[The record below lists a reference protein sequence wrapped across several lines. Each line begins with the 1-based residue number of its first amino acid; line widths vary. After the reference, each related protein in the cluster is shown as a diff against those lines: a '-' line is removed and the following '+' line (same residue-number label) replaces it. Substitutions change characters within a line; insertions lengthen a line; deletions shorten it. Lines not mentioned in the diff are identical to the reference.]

1 MPAARTRDVDS
12 TFSPELLTSGLPPPS
27 PMTLRAVKGMND
39 ILPDEIGRW
48 QALEAV
54 LRQTFEL
61 AGYREIRTP
70 LLEPLEL
77 FVRSIGEATEIVE
90 KQMFILKREEESL
103 ALRPEGTAGVAR
115 AYVGASLH
123 PREPVSRLYY
133 LGPMFRAE
141 RPQRGRYRQFWQ
153 AGVEIYGDPGPGCDA
168 ELIDM
173 LVRML
178 SGLGVPNLRVLVN
191 SLGGAQ
197 TRKLYRDALAEYL
210 RPKAA
215 ELSEHAKRRLEDNP
229 LRILDSK
236 NPADQAAVAGAPSIL
251 ELLTPEDRAHF
262 DGVTR
267 ALVALGTP
275 FEVSPGL
282 VRGLDYYT
290 RTLFEIQTTGA
301 EIGSQNA
308 LLGGGRY
315 DGMVKDLGGPDI
327 PAIGFALGLERVLLA
342 LPATATPPAPRCF
355 VAPLGEKAQVEALL
369 IVRELRASGI
379 GAEADTR
386 GGSLKS
392 LLRRADATGARLCL
406 VLGDSEL
413 ERGLVTMK
421 DLAARSQVE
430 VPRSELVPRAEALL
444 KSPVAAGSSQ
454 A

>member
-1 MPAARTRDVDS
+1 
-12 TFSPELLTSGLPPPS
+12 
-27 PMTLRAVKGMND
+27 MTLRAVKGMND

-48 QALEAV
+48 HALETV
-54 LRQTFEL
+54 LRRTFEL

-70 LLEPLEL
+70 IVEPVEL

-90 KQMFILKREEESL
+90 KQMFILKREDETL

-115 AYVGASLH
+115 AYVGSALH
-123 PREPVSRLYY
+123 TREPVSRLYY

-178 SGLGVPNLRVLVN
+178 SDLGVKNLRVLVN
-191 SLGGAQ
+191 SLGGAD
-197 TRKLYRDALAEYL
+197 TRARYRDALGAFL

-215 ELSEHAKRRLEDNP
+215 ELSEHARRRLEDNP

-236 NPADQAAVAGAPSIL
+236 NPQDQAAVAGAPSIL
-251 ELLTPEDRAHF
+251 ELLTPDDRAHF
-262 DGVTR
+262 EGVT
-267 ALVALGTP
+267 AGLTALGTP

-290 RTLFEIQTTGA
+290 RTLFEIQTSGA

-315 DGMVKDLGGPDI
+315 DGMVKELGGPEVS
-327 PAIGFALGLERVLLA
+327 AIGFALGLERVLLA
-342 LPATATPPAPRCF
+342 LPEGAPAASPRCF
-355 VAPLGEKAQVEALL
+355 IAPLGERARVEALV
-369 IVRELRASGI
+369 IARELRAAGI

-392 LLRRADATGARLCL
+392 LLRRADGLGARLCL
-406 VLGDSEL
+406 VLGDNEI
-413 ERGLVTMK
+413 ERGAVTLK

-430 VPRSELVPRAEALL
+430 VPRAELVARTRELL
-444 KSPVAAGSSQ
+444 ASPPPAGGPAA
-454 A
+454 

>member
-1 MPAARTRDVDS
+1 
-12 TFSPELLTSGLPPPS
+12 
-27 PMTLRAVKGMND
+27 MTLRAVKGMND

-48 QALEAV
+48 HALEAA
-54 LRQTFEL
+54 LRRSFEL

-70 LLEPLEL
+70 VVEPAEL

-90 KQMFILKREEESL
+90 KQMFLLKREDELL

-115 AYVGASLH
+115 AYVASALH
-123 PREPVSRLYY
+123 GREPVSRFYY
-133 LGPMFRAE
+133 IGPMFRAE

-173 LVRML
+173 LVRL
-178 SGLGVPNLRVLVN
+178 LEGLGVKNLRVLVN
-191 SLGGAQ
+191 SLGGAA
-197 TRKLYRDALAEYL
+197 TRARFREALGAYL
-210 RPKAA
+210 RPHADK
-215 ELSEHAKRRLEDNP
+215 LSEHARKRLEDNP

-236 NPADQAAVAGAPSIL
+236 NPEDQAAVAGAPSIL
-251 ELLTPEDRAHF
+251 ELLDDDERAHF
-262 DGVTR
+262 EGLTR
-267 ALVALGTP
+267 ALKALGTP

-290 RTLFEIQTTGA
+290 RTLFEIQASGA

-315 DGMVKDLGGPDI
+315 DGMIEELGGPST

-342 LPATATPPAPRCF
+342 LAEEAVVGPARVF
-355 VAPLGEKAQVEALL
+355 VAPLGEPARVEALL
-369 IVRELRASGI
+369 IARELRAAGVPTD
-379 GAEADTR
+379 ADTR

-392 LLRRADATGARLCL
+392 LLRRADGTGARLCL
-406 VLGDSEL
+406 VLGDTEL
-413 ERGLVTMK
+413 ERGIVMLK
-421 DLAARSQVE
+421 DLKARTQVE
-430 VPRSELVPRAEALL
+430 VPRGELVARAQALL
-444 KSPVAAGSSQ
+444 ATEPGSAS

>member
-1 MPAARTRDVDS
+1 
-12 TFSPELLTSGLPPPS
+12 
-27 PMTLRAVKGMND
+27 MTLRAVKGMND

-48 QALEAV
+48 HALETV
-54 LRQTFEL
+54 LRRTFEL

-70 LLEPLEL
+70 VLEPTEL

-115 AYVGASLH
+115 AYVASALH
-123 PREPVSRLYY
+123 NREPVSRLYY

-178 SGLGVPNLRVLVN
+178 TGLGLQNLRVLVN
-191 SLGGAQ
+191 SLGGAD
-197 TRKLYRDALAEYL
+197 TRARYRDALAAYL

-215 ELSEHAKRRLEDNP
+215 ELSEHARRRLEDNP

-236 NPADQAAVAGAPSIL
+236 NPQDQAAVAGAPSIL

-267 ALVALGTP
+267 GLTALGTP

-290 RTLFEIQTTGA
+290 RTLFEIQTSGA

-315 DGMVKDLGGPDI
+315 DAMVKELGGPDV

-342 LPATATPPAPRCF
+342 LPAVAPAREARCF
-355 VAPLGEKAQVEALL
+355 VAPLGERAQVEALL
-369 IVRELRASGI
+369 VVRELREAGI
-379 GAEADTR
+379 PAEADTR

-392 LLRRADATGARLCL
+392 LLRRADGTGSRLCV
-406 VLGDSEL
+406 VLGDDEI
-413 ERGLVTMK
+413 ERGAVTLK
-421 DLAARSQVE
+421 DLVARAQVE
-430 VPRSELVPRAEALL
+430 VPRAELVLRAREALA
-444 KSPVAAGSSQ
+444 SAPPAGSSD

>member
-1 MPAARTRDVDS
+1 
-12 TFSPELLTSGLPPPS
+12 
-27 PMTLRAVKGMND
+27 MTLRAVKGMND
-39 ILPDEIGRW
+39 ILPDEVGRW

-54 LRQTFEL
+54 LRNTFEL

-70 LLEPLEL
+70 VLEPTEL

-90 KQMFILKREEESL
+90 KQMFILKREDESL

-115 AYVGASLH
+115 AYVGSALH
-123 PREPVSRLYY
+123 AREPVSRLYY

-191 SLGGAQ
+191 SLGGAE
-197 TRKLYRDALAEYL
+197 TRQRYRDALGAYL

-262 DGVTR
+262 AGVTQ
-267 ALVALGTP
+267 ALGTLGTP

-315 DGMVKDLGGPDI
+315 DGMVKELGGPDV

-342 LPATATPPAPRCF
+342 LPADAVPPGPRCF
-355 VAPLGEKAQVEALL
+355 IAPLGEKAQVEALL
-369 IVRELRASGI
+369 IARELRAAGI
-379 GAEADTR
+379 AAEPDTR

-392 LLRRADATGARLCL
+392 LLRRADATGSRLCL
-406 VLGDSEL
+406 VVGDTEL
-413 ERGLVTMK
+413 ERGFVTVK
-421 DLAARSQVE
+421 DLSARAQVE
-430 VPRSELVPRAEALL
+430 VPRSELVARARGLL
-444 KSPVAAGSSQ
+444 ASAPPTGSAS

>member
-1 MPAARTRDVDS
+1 
-12 TFSPELLTSGLPPPS
+12 
-27 PMTLRAVKGMND
+27 MTLRAVKGMND

-48 QALEAV
+48 HALEAA
-54 LRQTFEL
+54 LKRAFEL
-61 AGYREIRTP
+61 GGYREIRTP
-70 LLEPLEL
+70 VLEPTEL

-90 KQMFILKREEESL
+90 KQMFILKREDESL

-115 AYVGASLH
+115 AYVASALH
-123 PREPVSRLYY
+123 GREPVSRFYY

-173 LVRML
+173 LVRL
-178 SGLGVPNLRVLVN
+178 LEGLGVKHLRVLVN
-191 SLGGAQ
+191 SLGGAA
-197 TRKLYRDALAEYL
+197 TRLRFREALSAYL
-210 RPKAA
+210 RPRAS
-215 ELSEHAKRRLEDNP
+215 ELSEHARKRLEDNP

-236 NPADQAAVAGAPSIL
+236 NPQDQAAVAGAPSIL
-251 ELLTPEDRAHF
+251 DLLDAAERAHF
-262 DGVTR
+262 EGLTR
-267 ALVALGTP
+267 ALSALGTP

-315 DGMVKDLGGPDI
+315 DGMIKELGGPDV

-342 LPATATPPAPRCF
+342 LPAETAAPPARCF
-355 VAPLGEKAQVEALL
+355 VAPLGERALVEALL
-369 IVRELRASGI
+369 IARELREAGLP
-379 GAEADTR
+379 AEPDTR

-392 LLRRADATGARLCL
+392 LLRRADGTGARLCL
-406 VLGDSEL
+406 VLGDNEL
-413 ERGLVTMK
+413 DRGIVTLK
-421 DLAARSQVE
+421 DLMAHTQVE
-430 VPRSELVPRAEALL
+430 VPRAELVERTRALL
-444 KSPVAAGSSQ
+444 TGGQSA
-454 A
+454 

>member
-1 MPAARTRDVDS
+1 
-12 TFSPELLTSGLPPPS
+12 
-27 PMTLRAVKGMND
+27 MTLRAVKGMND

-48 QALEAV
+48 HALEAV
-54 LRQTFEL
+54 LRRTFEL

-70 LLEPLEL
+70 VVEPTEL

-90 KQMFILKREEESL
+90 KQMFILKREDESL

-115 AYVGASLH
+115 AYVASSLH
-123 PREPVSRLYY
+123 AREPVSRLYY

-168 ELIDM
+168 ELIDL

-178 SGLGVPNLRVLVN
+178 SELGVQNLKVLVN
-191 SLGGAQ
+191 SLGGGD
-197 TRKLYRDALAEYL
+197 TRARYREALGTFL

-215 ELSEHAKRRLEDNP
+215 ELSEHARRRLDDNP

-236 NPADQAAVAGAPSIL
+236 NPQDQAAVAGAPSIL

-262 DGVTR
+262 DGVTQ
-267 ALVALGTP
+267 ALTALGTP
-275 FEVSPGL
+275 FEVTPGL

-290 RTLFEIQTTGA
+290 RTLFEIQTSGA

-315 DGMVKDLGGPDI
+315 DAMVKELGGPDV

-342 LPATATPPAPRCF
+342 LPPTTPATSARCF
-355 VAPLGEKAQVEALL
+355 IAPLGERARVESLVLA
-369 IVRELRASGI
+369 RELRAAGI
-379 GAEADTR
+379 AAEADTR

-392 LLRRADATGARLCL
+392 LLRRADGLGARLCC
-406 VLGDSEL
+406 VLGDNEI
-413 ERGLVTMK
+413 ERGIVMLK
-421 DLAARSQVE
+421 DLAARAQLE
-430 VPRSELVPRAEALL
+430 VPRAELVARARELL
-444 KSPVAAGSSQ
+444 ASAPPAGGPAA
-454 A
+454 

>member
-1 MPAARTRDVDS
+1 
-12 TFSPELLTSGLPPPS
+12 
-27 PMTLRAVKGMND
+27 MTLRAVKGMND

-48 QALEAV
+48 HALEAA
-54 LRQTFEL
+54 LRRTFEL

-70 LLEPLEL
+70 VLEPTEL

-90 KQMFILKREEESL
+90 KQMFILKREDESL

-115 AYVGASLH
+115 AYVASNLH
-123 PREPVSRLYY
+123 GREPVSRFYY

-173 LVRML
+173 LVRL
-178 SGLGVPNLRVLVN
+178 LEGLGVKNLRVLVN
-191 SLGGAQ
+191 SLGGAG
-197 TRKLYRDALAEYL
+197 TRARFRDALAAHL
-210 RPKAA
+210 RPRAS
-215 ELSEHAKRRLEDNP
+215 ELSEHARRRLDDNP

-236 NPADQAAVAGAPSIL
+236 NPQDQAAVAGAPSIVEFL
-251 ELLTPEDRAHF
+251 DDEERVHF
-262 DGVTR
+262 DGLTR
-267 ALVALGTP
+267 ALTALGTP

-290 RTLFEIQTTGA
+290 RTLFEIQTSGA

-315 DGMVKDLGGPDI
+315 DGMIKELGGPAV
-327 PAIGFALGLERVLLA
+327 PAIGFALGMERVLLS
-342 LPATATPPAPRCF
+342 LPVEDSARKLGCF
-355 VAPLGEKAQVEALL
+355 VAPLGERAAVEALL
-369 IVRELRASGI
+369 IARELRAAGV
-379 GAEADTR
+379 ATEADTR

-392 LLRRADATGARLCL
+392 LLRRSDALGSRLSVVVGDNELDRGIVL
-406 VLGDSEL
+406 V
-413 ERGLVTMK
+413 K
-421 DLAARSQVE
+421 DLAAHTQVE
-430 VPRSELVPRAEALL
+430 VPRAELVTKALALL
-444 KSPVAAGSSQ
+444 ADPGAGSGS

>member
-1 MPAARTRDVDS
+1 
-12 TFSPELLTSGLPPPS
+12 
-27 PMTLRAVKGMND
+27 MTLRAVKGMND

-48 QALEAV
+48 HALEAV
-54 LRQTFEL
+54 LRRTFEL

-70 LLEPLEL
+70 VLEPTEL

-90 KQMFILKREEESL
+90 KQMFILKREDESL

-115 AYVGASLH
+115 AYVGSTLH
-123 PREPVSRLYY
+123 NREPVSRLYY

-178 SGLGVPNLRVLVN
+178 SGLGVQNLRVLVN
-191 SLGGAQ
+191 SLGGTE
-197 TRKLYRDALAEYL
+197 TRARYREALAAYL
-210 RPKAA
+210 RPKSA
-215 ELSEHAKRRLEDNP
+215 ELSEHARRRLEDNP

-236 NPADQAAVAGAPSIL
+236 NPQDQAAVAGAPSIL

-262 DGVTR
+262 EGVTR
-267 ALVALGTP
+267 GLGALGTP

-315 DGMVKDLGGPDI
+315 DAMVKELGGPDV

-342 LPATATPPAPRCF
+342 LPAAAAASEPRCF
-355 VAPLGEKAQVEALL
+355 VAPLGERAQVEALV
-369 IVRELRASGI
+369 IARELREAGVP
-379 GAEADTR
+379 AEADTR

-392 LLRRADATGARLCL
+392 LLRRADGTGSRLCI
-406 VLGDSEL
+406 VLGDNEI
-413 ERGLVTMK
+413 ERGIVTLK
-421 DLAARSQVE
+421 DLAARSQIE
-430 VPRSELVPRAEALL
+430 VPRAEVVLRAKSLL
-444 KSPVAAGSSQ
+444 ASAPPAGSSG

>member
-1 MPAARTRDVDS
+1 
-12 TFSPELLTSGLPPPS
+12 
-27 PMTLRAVKGMND
+27 MTLRAVKGMND

-48 QALEAV
+48 HALEAM
-54 LRQTFEL
+54 LRRTFEL

-70 LLEPLEL
+70 VLEPTEL

-115 AYVGASLH
+115 AYVGSALH
-123 PREPVSRLYY
+123 NREPVSRLYY

-178 SGLGVPNLRVLVN
+178 SGLGIQNLRVLVN
-191 SLGGAQ
+191 SLGGSE
-197 TRKLYRDALAEYL
+197 TRGRYRDALGAYL

-215 ELSEHAKRRLEDNP
+215 ELSEHARRRLEDNP

-236 NPADQAAVAGAPSIL
+236 NPQDQAAVAGAPSIL

-267 ALVALGTP
+267 ALGALGTP

-290 RTLFEIQTTGA
+290 RTLFEIQTSGA

-315 DGMVKDLGGPDI
+315 DAMVKDLGGPDV

-342 LPATATPPAPRCF
+342 LPAVNRVPEARCF
-355 VAPLGEKAQVEALL
+355 VAPLGERAQVEALL
-369 IVRELRASGI
+369 VVRELREAGI
-379 GAEADTR
+379 PAEADTR

-392 LLRRADATGARLCL
+392 LLRRADGTGARLCI
-406 VLGDSEL
+406 VLGDNEI
-413 ERGLVTMK
+413 ERGLVTLK
-421 DLAARSQVE
+421 DLAARAQVE
-430 VPRSELVPRAEALL
+430 VPRTELVARARETLATT
-444 KSPVAAGSSQ
+444 PAAGSSG